1 MNPKNTKIAQPY
13 AEALIK
19 SVAQNTLDK
28 TINDLTVISST
39 INNYGSL
46 KKIIIN
52 PLIPLQTK
60 KTILSSIFSDK
71 LDRKT
76 LRFLLVLCDRGR
88 ISYIE
93 SIIEKALELA
103 YKAAHIKTVTLITA
117 SPFTHSQQEA
127 IISKLKKMTG
137 AGQIKLEITINNN
150 LIGGF
155 IVQVNSKIIDT
166 SVQNQLNQLGFYLG
180 ATKIN

>member
-13 AEALIK
+13 AEALIQ
-19 SVAQNTLDK
+19 SIAQNTLDK
-28 TINDLTVISST
+28 TISDLTIISST
-39 INNYGSL
+39 INNSGSL
-46 KKIIIN
+46 KKVIIN
-52 PLIPLQTK
+52 PLLNLQTK

-71 LDRKT
+71 LEGKT

-88 ISYIE
+88 ISHLE

-103 YKAAHIKTVTLITA
+103 YKAAHIKTVKLITA
-117 SPFTHSQQEA
+117 IPFTHSQQEA

-137 AGQIKLEITINNN
+137 AEQIKLEITINNN

-155 IVQVNSKIIDT
+155 IVQVNSKTIDT
-166 SVQNQLNQLGFYLG
+166 SVQNQLSQLGFYLG